1 MERLISLAIIRGII
15 REVGKSTTTR
25 VSSRRWYGKTKL
37 VVQDEET
44 RRIYDVHVSA
54 NVLDKCQFL
63 PRVGIPV
70 IINGYVEETEFGISD
85 YVITRVV
92 SIKRVNQGLLKVHK
106 FDDED

>member
-1 MERLISLAIIRGII
+1 MNTMAVIKGII

-25 VSSRRWYGKTKL
+25 VSSRRWYGKTRL

-54 NVLDKCQFL
+54 NVLDRCAFL

-70 IINGYVEETEFGISD
+70 VIHGYVEETEYGMSD
-85 YVITRVV
+85 FVITRVV
-92 SIKRVNQGLLKVHK
+92 SIKRENQGVLKVHK

>member
-1 MERLISLAIIRGII
+1 MNTMTVIKGII

-25 VSSRRWYGKTKL
+25 VSSRRWYGKTRL

-44 RRIYDVHVSA
+44 RRMYDVHVSA
-54 NVLDKCQFL
+54 NVLDKCAFL

-70 IINGYVEETEFGISD
+70 VIHGYVEETEYGMSD
-85 YVITRVV
+85 FVITRVV
-92 SIKRVNQGLLKVHK
+92 SIKRENQGVLKVHK